1 MYLKSKT
8 KLLDL
13 SSDMIYGKVS
23 QIKDNHVEISE
34 EKFDFF
40 SLKFQSEWK
49 IIDLKE
55 YLLLRKEMI
64 KNREV
69 IILSNKKIIGKIIFV
84 NITT

>member
-13 SSDMIYGKVS
+13 SSDMVYGKVS
-23 QIKDNHVEISE
+23 QIKDNRVEVSE
-34 EKFDFF
+34 EKLDFF

-64 KNREV
+64 KNKE
-69 IILSNKKIIGKIIFV
+69 IILLRNKKIIGKITFC
-84 NITT
+84 

>member
-13 SSDMIYGKVS
+13 SSDMIYGKIS
-23 QIKDNHVEISE
+23 QIKDGLVEVSE

-55 YLLLRKEMI
+55 YLLLKKEMI
-64 KNREV
+64 KNREI
-69 IILSNKKIIGKIIFV
+69 IILRNKKIIGKI
-84 NITT
+84 TLC